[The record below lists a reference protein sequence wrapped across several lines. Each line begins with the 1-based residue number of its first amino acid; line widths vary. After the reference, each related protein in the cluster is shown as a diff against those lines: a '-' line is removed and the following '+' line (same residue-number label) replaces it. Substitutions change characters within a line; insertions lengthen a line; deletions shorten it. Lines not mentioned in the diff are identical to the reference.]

1 MPAVSWYRLV
11 AKQNPRRYDFFVMQE
26 TFSWEYNASSIF
38 SQNFD
43 FRARRKNL
51 KSIILLCPL
60 ERRNGLLWR
69 LRASKIFD
77 SGIKY
82 AFRVLQRYHLLDN
95 QNFLLS
101 CPRAE
106 KSPRNLQ
113 TIIYVKAKVTKEQVV
128 KACFDFVHVICFLGR
143 TWYNPNS

>member
-11 AKQNPRRYDFFVMQE
+11 AKQNPRRYDFFVAQE
-26 TFSWEYNASSIF
+26 TFPWECNASSIS
-38 SQNFD
+38 SQNCD

-51 KSIILLCPL
+51 NSIILLCL
-60 ERRNGLLWR
+60 VERRDGYLWR
-69 LRASKIFD
+69 KIFD

-95 QNFLLS
+95 QHLLPS
-101 CPRAE
+101 CLWDE
-106 KSPRNLQ
+106 KSAHNLQ
-113 TIIYVKAKVTKEQVV
+113 TVTYVRTKVTKEQVV